1 MQFPFNLPT
10 GHRGSQLVNTPRLLL
25 VDDEELYARG
35 LSRELSALG
44 WQIQTADSAES
55 ALRALRQGEFDALLL
70 DLQILQIP
78 GPSGLD
84 VLAELDRLL
93 VRPVAVL
100 LSGNLN
106 VATTVRAIQQGANDV
121 LEKRVS
127 ARDLDTRLRAL
138 LNART
143 SDVIAFAG
151 NSELRK
157 ILGETAG
164 MRAAR
169 EQMQTAARYPELYL
183 TILGESGTGKEQV
196 AEAIHALGATAGR
209 YIPVNL
215 AAVPDHLI
223 EVELFGREG
232 SAGGEPRAGL
242 FEQAGAGT
250 LFFRELGELPPHLHP
265 KLLQAL
271 ESRAFRRVGGDAD
284 LPLQARIIAATRRRS
299 FNPEYSELCERLG
312 AFTISLPPL
321 RERPSDIELIA
332 GQVLFSAAARTSRP
346 LLGLS
351 AGALEVLLGHYW
363 PGNVRELE
371 IVLNEAA
378 THASGSTLSAA
389 EVSASIREHGMPL
402 ELDTVGENVSGTFPT
417 SSSGPASEP
426 LRTLE
431 RRMITDAWKTS
442 GRNLSAA
449 ARSLGL
455 PRTTLRD
462 RLKKYGLR

>member
-1 MQFPFNLPT
+1 
-10 GHRGSQLVNTPRLLL
+10 VNTPRLLL

-44 WQIQTADSAES
+44 WHTETANSAES
-55 ALRALRQGEFDALLL
+55 ALLALRQSEFDAVVL
-70 DLQILQIP
+70 DVQMP
-78 GPSGLD
+78 GPSGVS
-84 VLAELDRLL
+84 VLAELDRVLE
-93 VRPVAVL
+93 RPVAVL
-100 LSGNLN
+100 LSGYLS
-106 VATTVRAIQQGANDV
+106 VETTVRAIQQGANDV
-121 LEKRVS
+121 LEKPVS
-127 ARDLDTRLRAL
+127 ARDLDLRLRAL
-138 LNART
+138 LDARV
-143 SDVIAFAG
+143 SGPRAA
-151 NSELRK
+151 NSSELRK
-157 ILGETAG
+157 ILGETPG

-196 AEAIHALGATAGR
+196 AEAIHALGAASGR
-209 YIPVNL
+209 YIPVHL

-223 EVELFGREG
+223 EVELFGIEAE
-232 SAGGEPRAGL
+232 AGGESRAGL

-250 LFFRELGELPPHLHP
+250 LFFRELAEVPPHLHP

-271 ESRAFRRVGGDAD
+271 ESRTFRRVGGDVD
-284 LPLQARIIAATRRRS
+284 LPLRARIIAATRRRS
-299 FNPEYSELCERLG
+299 FSAEYTELCERLG
-312 AFTISLPPL
+312 AFSISLPSL

-332 GQVLFSAAARTSRP
+332 RNLLLSIGTRAGRP
-346 LLGLS
+346 TLALS
-351 AGALEVLLGHYW
+351 ADALEVLCNHHW

-371 IVLNEAA
+371 LVIKEAA
-378 THASGSTLSAA
+378 ALAVGPSLSGDQIR
-389 EVSASIREHGMPL
+389 ASIREHGMPS
-402 ELDTVGENVSGTFPT
+402 EFEMAGENVSGTFPT
-417 SSSGPASEP
+417 SSSGPVSEP